1 MMGKTELINLTNE
14 AISYHCNQYEKML
27 NEITLEIKESIEHKF
42 NVKVDE
48 QKLKEEFMR
57 AMLKV

>member
-1 MMGKTELINLTNE
+1 MDKKELLNLTNE
-14 AISYHCNQYEKML
+14 AISYHCNEYEKMV

-42 NVKVDE
+42 NVEVDE

-57 AMLKV
+57 VIFKL

>member
-1 MMGKTELINLTNE
+1 MV
-14 AISYHCNQYEKML
+14 

-42 NVKVDE
+42 NVEVDE

-57 AMLKV
+57 VIIRL

>member
-1 MMGKTELINLTNE
+1 MDKTELLNLTNE
-14 AISYHCNQYEKML
+14 AISYHCNEYEKMV

-42 NVKVDE
+42 NVEVDE

-57 AMLKV
+57 VIIRL

>member
-1 MMGKTELINLTNE
+1 MDKTELLNLTNE
-14 AISYHCNQYEKML
+14 AISYHCNEYEKIV

-42 NVKVDE
+42 NVEVDE

-57 AMLKV
+57 VIIKL